1 MDLSMLL
8 PLLLTGASTGLTCGF
23 SCGACGNPMVNVFLS
38 SYLFTHSGK
47 LKQSVLSFLGF
58 HIGKALSVMAM
69 CTLFA
74 TLGSRAI
81 DQQGNLFGLNLKKI
95 VYAAMLLF
103 CFYLI
108 VRWAMDR
115 KQQCHKNCK
124 QDCRHQNVRTDSIR
138 HMLIYGV
145 ISGLSP
151 CASLVIVLGY
161 ASTLGV
167 LEAVLVGLCFSLAN
181 SLIPLLVLVVFT
193 GVLSQEMFLEIP
205 AKIKYLQLATYIFF
219 AVTLLYNLLKG

>member
-1 MDLSMLL
+1 MDFSMLL
-8 PLLLTGASTGLTCGF
+8 PLLLTGVSTGLTCGLT
-23 SCGACGNPMVNVFLS
+23 CGACGNPMVNIFLS
-38 SYLFTHSGK
+38 SYLFTHSRK

-58 HIGKALSVMAM
+58 HVGKALSVMAM
-69 CTLFA
+69 CLLFA
-74 TLGSRAI
+74 ALGNRAI
-81 DQQGNLFGLNLKKI
+81 DQQGNLFGWDLKKM

-103 CFYLI
+103 CLYLI
-108 VRWAMDR
+108 VRWFIDR
-115 KQQCHKNCK
+115 TQKCPKNCK
-124 QDCRHQNVRTDSIR
+124 QDCRHQKVRTDSIW

-161 ASTLGV
+161 TSTLGV

-181 SLIPLLVLVVFT
+181 SLIPLLILVVLT
-193 GVLSQEMFLEIP
+193 GVLSREMFLEIP
-205 AKIKYLQLATYIFF
+205 TKIKYLQLVTYILF

>member
-8 PLLLTGASTGLTCGF
+8 PLLLTGASTGLTCGL
-23 SCGACGNPMVNVFLS
+23 SCGACGNPMVNIFLS

-58 HIGKALSVMAM
+58 HIGKALSVMVM

-74 TLGSRAI
+74 ALGNAAI
-81 DQQGNLFGLNLKKI
+81 DQQGNLFGLDLKKI

-103 CFYLI
+103 CLYLI
-108 VRWAMDR
+108 VRWFADR
-115 KQQCHKNCK
+115 NQPCGNACK
-124 QDCRHQNVRTDSIR
+124 GDCRKRKVRTDSIR
-138 HMLIYGV
+138 HMAIYGI

-151 CASLVIVLGY
+151 CASLVIILGY

-167 LEAVLVGLCFSLAN
+167 FEAVLVGLCFSMAN
-181 SLIPLLVLVVFT
+181 SLIPLLILVVLT
-193 GVLSQEMFLEIP
+193 GALSREMFTEIP
-205 AKIKYLQLATYIFF
+205 TKIRFLQLATYVFF
-219 AVTLLYNLLKG
+219 AVSLLNNLLKG